1 MIFEIDIFL
10 GDYDFALI
18 NLLYILGGDTMMAK
32 LLEPDS
38 AVSCRVNFRLSGIQ
52 NSGPTLVLN
61 HNYNF
66 DWFSMSQR
74 LSQLVCGGGG
84 QFQSH

>member
-1 MIFEIDIFL
+1 
-10 GDYDFALI
+10 
-18 NLLYILGGDTMMAK
+18 MMAK

-38 AVSCRVNFRLSGIQ
+38 ALSCRVNFGLSD
-52 NSGPTLVLN
+52 SEPTSSELN

-74 LSQLVCGGGG
+74 LSQLVGVWVN
-84 QFQSH
+84 FSHTEQNSVQNNTKGVDPC

>member
-1 MIFEIDIFL
+1 
-10 GDYDFALI
+10 
-18 NLLYILGGDTMMAK
+18 MMAK

-38 AVSCRVNFRLSGIQ
+38 ALSCRVNFGLSGTQ
-52 NSGPTLVLN
+52 NSEPTSLVLN

-74 LSQLVCGGGG
+74 LSQLVGVWVN
-84 QFQSH
+84 FSHTEQNSVQNNTKGVDPC